1 MANHTAIN
9 RTVEVKVLQEIEFK
23 VIGNAFGLMIAAG
36 GLLAGT
42 MVTHRSVEYWQEDVV
57 PLALVVIMA
66 VRLIRSFIATMSAYE
81 VAPNRTHQNVHRE
94 NVQSDN
100 AFVAQLAAPAPKSY
114 SAEEVMDAVAKRI
127 EAQKEEAL
135 KKNKFS
141 N

>member
-42 MVTHRSVEYWQEDVV
+42 MVTHRSVEYWQEDVL

-100 AFVAQLAAPAPKSY
+100 AFVAQLAAPAPKAY